1 MFSLTRAKYIEAM
14 ESATNLVWT
23 LCLEKANLFNSEQ
36 NLSANWYGKFADEN
50 LRMFRNL
57 LQRGAYDMSI
67 SYANGM
73 VAVMEEYLPEIDK
86 MMAKREKIAEQLEQD
101 WYVEPDLSSFCEE
114 MLILDYDYIEG
125 IKADGEGAVYYGDKA
140 IEILTEMIEEV
151 NACAS
156 EYVNLSVVE
165 ELLATGKRKLHRIDN
180 FIYEFVDFA
189 RKMSDMEY
197 NMSQDLSM
205 RIIKQN
211 EEDVLSNGAGKVY
224 QDFETRTEQI
234 GEGYESLNYY
244 ETEKEGVTET
254 IKDYKENVLIFPK
267 PGEKITISRGIDLP
281 QEQGVV
287 FTRNT
292 WTREY
297 SVNGCNKKYA
307 GQPCCKRLNF
317 AIENYESNYADDD
330 LLMFS
335 FEGYDKPV
343 YAGAMVEGFADI
355 GDIVEIILDNG
366 DSFNFLILDVK
377 STKHTSKELAPNN
390 QCQCEWGHGY
400 VINEEN
406 NTVQLSIC
414 EFITAGSCDVSNV
427 QNTKSGAF
435 LKGRSVEKAQ
445 IKDHIYIGE
454 A

>member
-36 NLSANWYGKFADEN
+36 NLSANWYGQFADEN

-234 GEGYESLNYY
+234 GEGYEFVNYY
-244 ETEKEGVTET
+244 EEVEILVSNEMLMACGWSEDIVTDKMITELNKVLMKYDINTPER
-254 IKDYKENVLIFPK
+254 IKHFLTQCSYESAFGRHTV
-267 PGEKITISRGIDLP
+267 
-281 QEQGVV
+281 EQGSDKY
-287 FTRNT
+287 FEKK
-292 WTREY
+292 EY
-297 SVNGCNKKYA
+297 GSKYR
-307 GQPCCKRLNF
+307 GVGK
-317 AIENYESNYADDD
+317 
-330 LLMFS
+330 
-335 FEGYDKPV
+335 
-343 YAGAMVEGFADI
+343 
-355 GDIVEIILDNG
+355 
-366 DSFNFLILDVK
+366 
-377 STKHTSKELAPNN
+377 
-390 QCQCEWGHGY
+390 
-400 VINEEN
+400 
-406 NTVQLSIC
+406 
-414 EFITAGSCDVSNV
+414 
-427 QNTKSGAF
+427 
-435 LKGRSVEKAQ
+435 
-445 IKDHIYIGE
+445 
-454 A
+454 

>member
-23 LCLEKANLFNSEQ
+23 LCLERANLFNSEQ
-36 NLSANWYGKFADEN
+36 NLSANWYGQFADEN

-125 IKADGEGAVYYGDKA
+125 IKADGEGVVYYGDKA

-197 NMSQDLSM
+197 NICHDLSTKM
-205 RIIKQN
+205 N
-211 EEDVLSNGAGKVY
+211 EKSGVDIWDQSTQIPDVKVSTY
-224 QDFETRTEQI
+224 IEIPYSAYDAELDRWINTTHGVAQAYLENVTTYCTRTISDAGYGSTDAGRKMYLLKGIDGNLDGYKVGDDCSSFVYACLIQAGYIPKEKI
-234 GEGYESLNYY
+234 KTWPPVSSHYLPTGEMEEILINAGFVWYGRDELKAEDIQKGDILVKNGHVEIFDKFENGVEYAYTWGAIY
-244 ETEKEGVTET
+244 ETEPAPKRTTINNIWKNYEGVW
-254 IKDYKENVLIFPK
+254 
-267 PGEKITISRGIDLP
+267 R
-281 QEQGVV
+281 
-287 FTRNT
+287 
-292 WTREY
+292 
-297 SVNGCNKKYA
+297 
-307 GQPCCKRLNF
+307 
-317 AIENYESNYADDD
+317 YEGN
-330 LLMFS
+330 
-335 FEGYDKPV
+335 
-343 YAGAMVEGFADI
+343 
-355 GDIVEIILDNG
+355 
-366 DSFNFLILDVK
+366 
-377 STKHTSKELAPNN
+377 
-390 QCQCEWGHGY
+390 
-400 VINEEN
+400 
-406 NTVQLSIC
+406 
-414 EFITAGSCDVSNV
+414 
-427 QNTKSGAF
+427 
-435 LKGRSVEKAQ
+435 
-445 IKDHIYIGE
+445 
-454 A
+454 